1 MEDDMQHFMLYYFK
15 KGKSA
20 TKMQKMICAVYE
32 EGGVSDRTCQKWF
45 AEFLGTVI
53 GILAK

>member
-1 MEDDMQHFMLYYFK
+1 MLYYFK

-53 GILAK
+53 DILAK